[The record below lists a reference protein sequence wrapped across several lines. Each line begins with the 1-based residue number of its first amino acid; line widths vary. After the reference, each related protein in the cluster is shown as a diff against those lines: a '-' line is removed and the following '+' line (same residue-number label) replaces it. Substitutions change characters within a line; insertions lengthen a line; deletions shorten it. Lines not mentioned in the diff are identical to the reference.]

1 MVTLILAFRLSTL
14 LLILPLLAGGQDA
27 STAESDA
34 SPPGTEA
41 AALLRLKASFKDPA
55 NALEAWS
62 PSSPPAPCNATN
74 PWPGVQCYKGSLIGL
89 RLAHLNL
96 SGAFDFAALANLPG
110 LHAINLKRNNFAG
123 PLPASLATVRSLR
136 ALYLSH
142 NGYTGPVPGDVFAN
156 MRWLKKLYLDHNELS
171 GVLPA
176 AAIAGAPRLQELHLE
191 HNKIEGPVP
200 ERLPASLRLFNVSH
214 NRLTGML
221 PRAVVTRFN
230 ESAFAGNHDLC
241 GAPGSDAGACEA
253 VAAPEPSQPPMSAS
267 DYFAVEEETSIVVVI
282 GIILLVIALV
292 SGAMVLMLQQDEQRN
307 SATPPYYDTVS
318 TGAGMAPKPAA
329 MAAPR
334 ASDATMEMGGSSH
347 AGGSGSGAGGGRRM
361 DEFVLMN
368 KSCGVFGLPDM
379 MKASAEVLGNGTLGS
394 AYKAAMRNGI
404 TVAVKRMRDMNRVGR
419 EEFENHIRTLCELR
433 HPNVLSP
440 LGYHYRKE
448 EKLIVSEFMQ
458 CGSLL
463 YVLHGDQ
470 SPSRVILDW
479 PTRLR
484 IALGVARGMAYL
496 HEKLGIPSMRFASM
510 DGADFDA
517 PPPPPPHGNLKS
529 GNILLDAKLEPHV
542 VDYGFFPLVNA
553 PQLPQSMFAYR
564 SPEAASAQQQQ
575 QQRVPVSARSDV
587 YCFGVVL
594 LELVTGRFPS
604 QYLLNARG
612 GTDVV
617 NWAASAVT
625 AGSEREILDPVI
637 AAAGGA
643 SAVQLV
649 RIAVECTEA
658 APESRPN
665 MAEAAR
671 MVEEVAGAS

>member
-1 MVTLILAFRLSTL
+1 MVMVILILAFRLSIL
-14 LLILPLLAGGQDA
+14 LLLAAGSRVVVA
-27 STAESDA
+27 AEPDA

-41 AALLRLKASFKDPA
+41 AALLRLKASFKDPT

-62 PSSPPAPCNATN
+62 PLLPPAPCNASR
-74 PWPGVQCYKGSLIGL
+74 PWPGVQCFKGSLIGL
-89 RLAHLNL
+89 RLVHLNL

-110 LHAINLKRNNFAG
+110 LHSINLRRNAFAG

-142 NGYTGPVPGDVFAN
+142 NAFTGPIPGDVFTN
-156 MRWLKKLYLDHNELS
+156 MRWLKKLYLDNNDLS
-171 GVLPA
+171 GPLPA
-176 AAIAGAPRLQELHLE
+176 AAIAGAPRLIELHLD
-191 HNKIEGPVP
+191 HNKIEGAVP
-200 ERLPASLRLFNVSH
+200 ELLPKSLRLFNVSH
-214 NRLTGML
+214 NRLTGVL
-221 PRAVVTRFN
+221 PRAVATRFN
-230 ESAFAGNHDLC
+230 ESAFAGNPALC
-241 GAPGSDAGACEA
+241 GAPGSDAKACAPLAAPVAA
-253 VAAPEPSQPPMSAS
+253 VAAPAPSSMPPMTAGGDS
-267 DYFAVEEETSIVVVI
+267 AVEEETSIVVVI

-292 SGAMVLMLQQDEQRN
+292 SGAM
-307 SATPPYYDTVS
+307 
-318 TGAGMAPKPAA
+318 
-329 MAAPR
+329 
-334 ASDATMEMGGSSH
+334 
-347 AGGSGSGAGGGRRM
+347 
-361 DEFVLMN
+361 
-368 KSCGVFGLPDM
+368 DM

-419 EEFENHIRTLCELR
+419 EEFENHLRVLGELR
-433 HPNVLSP
+433 HPNVLAP

-448 EKLIVSEFMQ
+448 EKLIVFELMPR
-458 CGSLL
+458 GSLL

-470 SPSRVILDW
+470 SPNRVVLDW

-496 HEKLGIPSMRFASM
+496 HEKLGMPTMRFVSM

-529 GNILLDAKLEPHV
+529 GNILLDANLEPHI

-553 PQLPQSMFAYR
+553 PQAPQALFAFR
-564 SPEAASAQQQQ
+564 SPEAVAALQQ

-594 LELVTGRFPS
+594 LELITGRFPS

-617 NWAASAVT
+617 HWAAAAVT
-625 AGSEREILDPVI
+625 EGSEHEVVDPVI
-637 AAAGGA
+637 AAAGGG

-649 RIAVECTEA
+649 RIAVECTDP

-665 MAEAAR
+665 MAEVAR
-671 MVEEVAGAS
+671 MVEEVASASGAS